1 MKNKILYIALSVIF
15 SFCFMN
21 YSFADENIDIN
32 SAIQQTTMP
41 TDAEIMETIRKF
53 NFSKAQEEYLFKET
67 KRKLTEMYS
76 NKDFSAVTTGETTL
90 KTDKEVKT
98 KRYQRKSKTNTNK
111 DELIQIPENN

>member
-1 MKNKILYIALSVIF
+1 MKNKILCIVTALLF

-21 YSFADENIDIN
+21 YSVAEETEDLNTV
-32 SAIQQTTMP
+32 IQASSMP
-41 TDAEIMETIRKF
+41 SDAEIMETIRKF

-76 NKDFSAVTTGETTL
+76 NKDFRAVTAGETTL

>member
-21 YSFADENIDIN
+21 YSSADENIDIN
-32 SAIQQTTMP
+32 SAIRQTTMP

-67 KRKLTEMYS
+67 KRKLNELYTNKNFSVVTSGDNTIDTSKTE
-76 NKDFSAVTTGETTL
+76 EI
-90 KTDKEVKT
+90 KT
-98 KRYQRKSKTNTNK
+98 KKYFRRTKKN
-111 DELIQIPENN
+111 